1 MTPAVFLG
9 AYVADIVVGDPRWF
23 PHPVVIIGKF
33 VRLLE
38 GKIRRSSLIDKKKGG
53 IIMWF
58 AVVVPVYFIAWGI
71 VEESFSLDPWFGAV
85 ITVLLASMTL
95 ATRSLYDESKVV
107 LDALNHGNIEEA
119 KRSLSMIV
127 GRDTEGLDEKEI
139 LRAVIET
146 VSENLSDGIVAPMFY
161 MILGGLPLAM
171 TYKAVNTLD
180 SMVGYKNDRYR
191 DIGAFSAKMDDILNW
206 IPARLT
212 GVIIVAASFIL
223 RLNWKDSWRIM
234 RRDGRNHS
242 SPNSG
247 IPEAATAGALGIQLG
262 GKIQYF
268 GKVFYKPT
276 IGDMTKQMDKED
288 VKKTEMI
295 MFVSS
300 FLMAFVSIIILWII
314 Q

>member
-1 MTPAVFLG
+1 
-9 AYVADIVVGDPRWF
+9 
-23 PHPVVIIGKF
+23 
-33 VRLLE
+33 
-38 GKIRRSSLIDKKKGG
+38 
-53 IIMWF
+53 
-58 AVVVPVYFIAWGI
+58 
-71 VEESFSLDPWFGAV
+71 
-85 ITVLLASMTL
+85 
-95 ATRSLYDESKVV
+95 
-107 LDALNHGNIEEA
+107 
-119 KRSLSMIV
+119 
-127 GRDTEGLDEKEI
+127 
-139 LRAVIET
+139 
-146 VSENLSDGIVAPMFY
+146 MFY

-223 RLNWKDSWRIM
+223 RLNWKESWRIM

-288 VKKTEMI
+288 VKKTEI
-295 MFVSS
+295 VMFVSS